1 MTESELKQISINNR
15 KLEQLKGKY
24 SSLKY
29 KSLTKGQV
37 LTGMP
42 HVPGIKDTIGNYVS
56 ELEEL
61 KDDIALLEME
71 NNLLVKKA
79 RRFITEIPDYI
90 IQAIIELKYIN
101 NLYTNEIVAC
111 IGVKEIDRDG
121 DINRILKTF
130 FLEQVLYM

>member
-1 MTESELKQISINNR
+1 
-15 KLEQLKGKY
+15 
-24 SSLKY
+24 
-29 KSLTKGQV
+29 
-37 LTGMP
+37 MP